1 MFDTLNEYA
10 RMADNVPVDV
20 AAAICG
26 VNPQTLRQ
34 GIERGTVPF
43 AFETTR
49 AGSSR
54 KSFVISPAARFA
66 DVKHTMELLG
76 FQLKWVSK
84 EDK

>member
-1 MFDTLNEYA
+1 MKEREKQVFDTLNEYA
-10 RMADNVPVDV
+10 RMAANVPVDV

-54 KSFVISPAARFA
+54 KSFVISPAALWRWWSGGKEA
-66 DVKHTMELLG
+66 ME
-76 FQLKWVSK
+76 
-84 EDK
+84 